1 MKLLNIKQYKT
12 IKKNAIACQHPTD
25 ETNVY
30 NIILSEK
37 NPNNI
42 QIESYSIEEYN
53 TLILEKNC
61 ICVNSTVFHKAYRID
76 YIPDISDEL
85 ISFAKRAVK
94 IRKYKTN
101 KDE

>member
-30 NIILSEK
+30 KITLSEK

-42 QIESYSIEEYN
+42 QIERYSIEEYN
-53 TLILEKNC
+53 TLILVKAGIFANP
-61 ICVNSTVFHKAYRID
+61 TVFHEAYRINC
-76 YIPDISDEL
+76 IPDISDEL
-85 ISFAKRAVK
+85 ISFAKRAIK
-94 IRKYKTN
+94 IKKYKSN